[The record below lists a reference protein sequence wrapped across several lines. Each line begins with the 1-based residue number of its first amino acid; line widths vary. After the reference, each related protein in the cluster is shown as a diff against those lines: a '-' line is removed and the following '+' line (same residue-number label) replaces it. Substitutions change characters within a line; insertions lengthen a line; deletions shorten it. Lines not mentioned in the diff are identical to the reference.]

1 MEEEKKYK
9 DIELRS
15 EEVQEVMNH
24 ISPWVV
30 RCGITVLALILLMIL
45 VGCWIFRY
53 PDTLAAEVTL
63 ATEEPPAFVLSHATG
78 KLDTLYVKNGSLV
91 STDAD
96 LGVIGNAASSEDVR
110 FLKERMKAWE
120 AQDYD
125 WREGVEFF
133 AGTCALSFGA
143 AAGCFATASGDTA
156 ANTLARLLGQSL
168 EFVVFHLLIS
178 FLCFGSCCRFCGRFF
193 GFGANRHQTYFSL
206 LHHEPNWLYV
216 FGVGC
221 RRMASLDISFND
233 SCVF

>member
-1 MEEEKKYK
+1 MEEEKIYK

-30 RCGITVLALILLMIL
+30 RCGITVLAVILLMVL

-125 WREGVEFF
+125 WREGVEFLP
-133 AGTCALSFGA
+133 AG
-143 AAGCFATASGDTA
+143 AGSWGNC
-156 ANTLARLLGQSL
+156 NRLLQL
-168 EFVVFHLLIS
+168 
-178 FLCFGSCCRFCGRFF
+178 
-193 GFGANRHQTYFSL
+193 SL
-206 LHHEPNWLYV
+206 LHLQNMHVLWSWTITLGNFVFRKNNWV
-216 FGVGC
+216 DNAPIFGWQSGN
-221 RRMASLDISFND
+221 MS
-233 SCVF
+233 

>member
-133 AGTCALSFGA
+133 AGRRWQLGNC
-143 AAGCFATASGDTA
+143 
-156 ANTLARLLGQSL
+156 NRLLQL
-168 EFVVFHLLIS
+168 
-178 FLCFGSCCRFCGRFF
+178 
-193 GFGANRHQTYFSL
+193 SL
-206 LHHEPNWLYV
+206 LHLQNMHVLWSWTITLGNFVFRKNNWV
-216 FGVGC
+216 DNAPIFGWQSGN
-221 RRMASLDISFND
+221 MS
-233 SCVF
+233 

>member
-1 MEEEKKYK
+1 M
-9 DIELRS
+9 
-15 EEVQEVMNH
+15 
-24 ISPWVV
+24 
-30 RCGITVLALILLMIL
+30 ALILLMIL

-91 STDAD
+91 SADAD

-133 AGTCALSFGA
+133 AGRRWQLGELQSAFA
-143 AAGCFATASGDTA
+143 AFITSLTEY
-156 ANTLARLLGQSL
+156 AR
-168 EFVVFHLLIS
+168 F
-178 FLCFGSCCRFCGRFF
+178 
-193 GFGANRHQTYFSL
+193 Y
-206 LHHEPNWLYV
+206 
-216 FGVGC
+216 GVGLL
-221 RRMASLDISFND
+221 RSETSF
-233 SCVF
+233 SGKTTGWTTLLSSVGRAGV

>member
-125 WREGVEFF
+125 WREGVEFLPVG
-133 AGTCALSFGA
+133 AGSWGTAIGFCSFHY
-143 AAGCFATASGDTA
+143 F
-156 ANTLARLLGQSL
+156 
-168 EFVVFHLLIS
+168 
-178 FLCFGSCCRFCGRFF
+178 
-193 GFGANRHQTYFSL
+193 TYRICTF
-206 LHHEPNWLYV
+206 Y
-216 FGVGC
+216 GVGLL
-221 RRMASLDISFND
+221 RSETSF
-233 SCVF
+233 SGKTTGWTTLLSSVGRAGV

>member
-53 PDTLAAEVTL
+53 PDTLAAEVPL
-63 ATEEPPAFVLSHATG
+63 ATEERPAFVLSHATG

-125 WREGVEFF
+125 WREGGEFF
-133 AGTCALSFGA
+133 AGRWGNC
-143 AAGCFATASGDTA
+143 
-156 ANTLARLLGQSL
+156 NRLLQL
-168 EFVVFHLLIS
+168 
-178 FLCFGSCCRFCGRFF
+178 
-193 GFGANRHQTYFSL
+193 SL
-206 LHHEPNWLYV
+206 LHLQNMHVLWSWTITLGNFVFRKNNWV
-216 FGVGC
+216 DNAPIFGWQSGN
-221 RRMASLDISFND
+221 MS
-233 SCVF
+233 

>member
-1 MEEEKKYK
+1 MEEEKIYK

-30 RCGITVLALILLMIL
+30 RCGITVLAVILLMVL

-53 PDTLAAEVTL
+53 PDTLAAEVPL

-91 STDAD
+91 SADAD

-133 AGTCALSFGA
+133 AGRRWQLGELQSVFA
-143 AAGCFATASGDTA
+143 AFITSLTEY
-156 ANTLARLLGQSL
+156 ARFMELDYYARKL
-168 EFVVFHLLIS
+168 
-178 FLCFGSCCRFCGRFF
+178 RF
-193 GFGANRHQTYFSL
+193 Q
-206 LHHEPNWLYV
+206 EKE
-216 FGVGC
+216 
-221 RRMASLDISFND
+221 
-233 SCVF
+233 

>member
-96 LGVIGNAASSEDVR
+96 RS
-110 FLKERMKAWE
+110 
-120 AQDYD
+120 D
-125 WREGVEFF
+125 WQ
-133 AGTCALSFGA
+133 C
-143 AAGCFATASGDTA
+143 
-156 ANTLARLLGQSL
+156 
-168 EFVVFHLLIS
+168 
-178 FLCFGSCCRFCGRFF
+178 
-193 GFGANRHQTYFSL
+193 
-206 LHHEPNWLYV
+206 
-216 FGVGC
+216 
-221 RRMASLDISFND
+221 
-233 SCVF
+233 CVF

>member
-133 AGTCALSFGA
+133 AGRRWQLGGTAIGFCSFHY
-143 AAGCFATASGDTA
+143 F
-156 ANTLARLLGQSL
+156 
-168 EFVVFHLLIS
+168 
-178 FLCFGSCCRFCGRFF
+178 
-193 GFGANRHQTYFSL
+193 TYRICTF
-206 LHHEPNWLYV
+206 Y
-216 FGVGC
+216 GVGLL
-221 RRMASLDISFND
+221 RSETSF
-233 SCVF
+233 SGKTTGWTTLLSSVGRAGV

>member
-133 AGTCALSFGA
+133 AGRRWQLGELQSAFAAL
-143 AAGCFATASGDTA
+143 
-156 ANTLARLLGQSL
+156 
-168 EFVVFHLLIS
+168 
-178 FLCFGSCCRFCGRFF
+178 
-193 GFGANRHQTYFSL
+193 
-206 LHHEPNWLYV
+206 
-216 FGVGC
+216 
-221 RRMASLDISFND
+221 
-233 SCVF
+233 

>member
-96 LGVIGNAASSEDVR
+96 LGVIGNTASSEDVR
-110 FLKERMKAWE
+110 FLKERMKAW
-120 AQDYD
+120 
-125 WREGVEFF
+125 
-133 AGTCALSFGA
+133 
-143 AAGCFATASGDTA
+143 
-156 ANTLARLLGQSL
+156 LLQL
-168 EFVVFHLLIS
+168 
-178 FLCFGSCCRFCGRFF
+178 
-193 GFGANRHQTYFSL
+193 SL
-206 LHHEPNWLYV
+206 LHLQNMHVLWSWTITLGNFVFRKNNWV
-216 FGVGC
+216 DNAPIFGWQSGS
-221 RRMASLDISFND
+221 MS
-233 SCVF
+233 

>member
-96 LGVIGNAASSEDVR
+96 LGVIGNTASSEDVR

-133 AGTCALSFGA
+133 AGRRWQLGELQSALQ
-143 AAGCFATASGDTA
+143 
-156 ANTLARLLGQSL
+156 L
-168 EFVVFHLLIS
+168 
-178 FLCFGSCCRFCGRFF
+178 
-193 GFGANRHQTYFSL
+193 SL
-206 LHHEPNWLYV
+206 LHLQNMHVLWSWTITLGNFVFRKNNWV
-216 FGVGC
+216 DNAPIFGWQSGS
-221 RRMASLDISFND
+221 MS
-233 SCVF
+233 

>member
-53 PDTLAAEVTL
+53 PDTLAAEGDSGYGRASRLCAVTCY
-63 ATEEPPAFVLSHATG
+63 G

-125 WREGVEFF
+125 WREGVEFLP
-133 AGTCALSFGA
+133 AG
-143 AAGCFATASGDTA
+143 AGSWGNC
-156 ANTLARLLGQSL
+156 NRLLQL
-168 EFVVFHLLIS
+168 
-178 FLCFGSCCRFCGRFF
+178 
-193 GFGANRHQTYFSL
+193 SL
-206 LHHEPNWLYV
+206 LHLQNMHVLWSWTITLGNFVFRKNNWV
-216 FGVGC
+216 DNAPIFGWQSGN
-221 RRMASLDISFND
+221 MS
-233 SCVF
+233 

>member
-91 STDAD
+91 SADAD

-133 AGTCALSFGA
+133 AGRRWQYRICTF
-143 AAGCFATASGDTA
+143 
-156 ANTLARLLGQSL
+156 
-168 EFVVFHLLIS
+168 
-178 FLCFGSCCRFCGRFF
+178 
-193 GFGANRHQTYFSL
+193 Y
-206 LHHEPNWLYV
+206 
-216 FGVGC
+216 GVGLL
-221 RRMASLDISFND
+221 RSETSF
-233 SCVF
+233 SGKTTGWTTLLSSVGRAGV